1 VSAPASVP
9 RPSVLPRA
17 AALIVLGM
25 VAALWADVLFRDR
38 LAEIIGSTGYSA
50 TAGLVISAVALPV
63 AVGLWLRAGWA
74 WWAGLIAAAWQLVS
88 HLLQLIVMTVS
99 GDEVGGAAWLIAV
112 LLAGFLVV
120 LLLPATRNTC
130 LRHETAQA
138 GGL

>member
-1 VSAPASVP
+1 
-9 RPSVLPRA
+9 VLPRA

-63 AVGLWLRAGWA
+63 AVELWLRAGWA

-112 LLAGFLVV
+112 LLAGFLIV

>member
-1 VSAPASVP
+1 
-9 RPSVLPRA
+9 VLPRA

-38 LAEIIGSTGYSA
+38 LAEILGSTGYSA

>member
-1 VSAPASVP
+1 
-9 RPSVLPRA
+9 VLPRA

-74 WWAGLIAAAWQLVS
+74 WWAGLIAVAWQLVS

>member
-1 VSAPASVP
+1 
-9 RPSVLPRA
+9 VLPRA

>member
-1 VSAPASVP
+1 
-9 RPSVLPRA
+9 VLPRA
-17 AALIVLGM
+17 AALIVLAM
-25 VAALWADVLFRDR
+25 AAVLWADVLFRDR
-38 LAEIIGSTGYSA
+38 LGEIIGSSGYSA

-138 GGL
+138 GGR

>member
-1 VSAPASVP
+1 
-9 RPSVLPRA
+9 VLPRA
-17 AALIVLGM
+17 AALIVLAM
-25 VAALWADVLFRDR
+25 AAVLWADVLFRDR